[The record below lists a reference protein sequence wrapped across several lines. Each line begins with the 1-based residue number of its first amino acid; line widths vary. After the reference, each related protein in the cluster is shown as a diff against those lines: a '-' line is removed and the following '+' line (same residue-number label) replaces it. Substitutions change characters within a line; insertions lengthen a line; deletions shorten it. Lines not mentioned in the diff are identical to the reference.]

1 MTIHDKY
8 GAQAH
13 EIVESIFDEL
23 FGRGGLDIGEIVQDD
38 EIEQEIICS
47 AVERVEA
54 ILRKFFDEKA

>member
-1 MTIHDKY
+1 MTIHGKY

-23 FGRGGLDIGEIVQDD
+23 SGRGGLDIGEIVQDD

>member
-1 MTIHDKY
+1 MTIHGKY